1 MRRSSHRR
9 SHISRRQVWCDRDDC
24 RHLDVSIGGIELHN
38 FYVPAGGDVPDPEQN
53 PKFAH
58 KLQFLGEMAAWA
70 RTDGLASRKAIV
82 VGDLNRSE
90 AHTSEHQSLMRKSS
104 AAFCLITKNQR

>member
-24 RHLDVSIGGIELHN
+24 RHLAVSIGGIELHN

-70 RTDGLASRKAIV
+70 RTDRLASRKAIV
-82 VGDLNRSE
+82 VGDLNV
-90 AHTSEHQSLMRKSS
+90 APLGKDVWKSGRAS
-104 AAFCLITKNQR
+104 GRERVWQDG